1 VERVVG
7 TLFALSLLGS
17 AGGASAEPRKG
28 SADGRSKGAERAP
41 LRGAERDEAA
51 YRTFL
56 QVADVDKDERVSATE
71 LEHAVQVRVLA
82 RVELRFKRLDR
93 DGDGKVTHAEVP
105 RMDAARFAR
114 FDSNADGSFTRAELA
129 GAMTVQTTRHCQRLL
144 GRLDFDGDG
153 ALSVAD
159 LDSGSEQRVARLDL
173 AALFRADATK

>member
-1 VERVVG
+1 
-7 TLFALSLLGS
+7 LFALSLLSS
-17 AGGASAEPRKG
+17 AAGAAAEPKKG
-28 SADGRSKGAERAP
+28 SADGRSKGAAERAT

-51 YRTFL
+51 YRAFL
-56 QVADVDKDERVSATE
+56 DVADADKDERVSATE
-71 LEHAVQVRVLA
+71 LEEAVRVRVLA

-93 DGDGKVTHAEVP
+93 NGDGKVGRAEVP
-105 RMDAARFAR
+105 RMDGARFAR

-173 AALFRADATK
+173 ATLFRAEASK